1 MAKKETQ
8 QQPGSIDSGEC
19 SLDDL
24 TNAYHQGYQAG
35 INTFFQESPYQ
46 HKRLAAAWL
55 AGFDDGLHQYELSI
69 SAA

>member
-1 MAKKETQ
+1 MTKKEIQ
-8 QQPGSIDSGEC
+8 KQPDYVSETEC

-24 TNAYHQGYQAG
+24 TNAYQQGYQAG
-35 INTFFQESPYQ
+35 INTFYHEPPYQ
-46 HKRLAAAWL
+46 RKRLAAAWL

>member
-1 MAKKETQ
+1 MTKKEAPDQSDT
-8 QQPGSIDSGEC
+8 SEMGEC

-24 TNAYHQGYQAG
+24 TNAYQQGYQAG
-35 INTFFQESPYQ
+35 IRTIFNLPPYQ